1 MEYSFKNNNLSV
13 FYRSGISS
21 TRQFIEQPLLY
32 TVRYASPET
41 PSSIAQPSRA
51 DSVCE
56 ESSHPLPI
64 VESRIEQ
71 HHQELE

>member
-1 MEYSFKNNNLSV
+1 MSLDTETHLQAAASPRV
-13 FYRSGISS
+13 VCSG
-21 TRQFIEQPLLY
+21 QFR
-32 TVRYASPET
+32 RYASPET